1 MKLRNFF
8 LAALV
13 TMLAACGGNNNGLT
27 ISGLDPANFEVI
39 NDGHPVKLY
48 VLKNAGKMEVCVT
61 NFGARIVSVC
71 VPNKQGN
78 MTDVVLGFD
87 NIIQYGLDPDSL
99 NNDNNF
105 GAAIGRYANR
115 INKGQVT
122 IAGKKY
128 QLPQNNFGHCLHGGP
143 EGFHNQYF
151 DVVEVTDNSI
161 KLAYTSVDGEMGF
174 PGNLQTTVTYTVK
187 DDNTLDMLFE
197 AETDQETIVNLT
209 NHSYFNLSGDP
220 SVPCTDHVLF
230 INADYYTPIDST
242 FMTTGEIKKVYGTP
256 MNFTKRHPLYQ
267 TIGDTSWQDIRYANG
282 YDHNWCLNTYKDG
295 KGDDTKVAASVY
307 SEATGIYMEL
317 FTDQPGLQVYTGNF
331 LDGTVTGKNG
341 KTYPQRASICL
352 EPQTYPDAPNK
363 KQFPSPYLKPGEK
376 YHHHSAFRFSVR

>member
-1 MKLRNFF
+1 M
-8 LAALV
+8 
-13 TMLAACGGNNNGLT
+13 
-27 ISGLDPANFEVI
+27 
-39 NDGHPVKLY
+39 
-48 VLKNAGKMEVCVT
+48 
-61 NFGARIVSVC
+61 
-71 VPNKQGN
+71 
-78 MTDVVLGFD
+78 
-87 NIIQYGLDPDSL
+87 
-99 NNDNNF
+99 
-105 GAAIGRYANR
+105 
-115 INKGQVT
+115 
-122 IAGKKY
+122 
-128 QLPQNNFGHCLHGGP
+128 HGGP

-161 KLAYTSVDGEMGF
+161 KLAYPAADGEMGF

-363 KQFPSPYLKPGEK
+363 KEFPSPYLKPGEK

>member
-1 MKLRNFF
+1 MKPKF
-8 LAALV
+8 LFV
-13 TMLAACGGNNNGLT
+13 LAFASILTACGGDKGLT
-27 ISGLDPANFEVI
+27 ISGLDPQKFESVT
-39 NDGHPVKLY
+39 DGNPTKLY
-48 VLKNAGKMEVCVT
+48 VLKNASNMEVCVT
-61 NFGARIVSVC
+61 NFGARIVSLC

-78 MTDVVLGFD
+78 MTDVVLGFED
-87 NIIQYGLDPDSL
+87 IIWYGLDPDTL

-105 GAAIGRYANR
+105 GAVIGRYANR
-115 INKGQVT
+115 INQGQITV
-122 IAGKKY
+122 AGKKY

-187 DDNTLDMLFE
+187 DDNTLDLLFE
-197 AETDQETIVNLT
+197 AETDQETVVNLT

-220 SVPCTDHVLF
+220 SVACTDHVLY

-267 TIGDTSWQDIRYANG
+267 TIGDTSSTALRAV
-282 YDHNWCLNTYKDG
+282 L
-295 KGDDTKVAASVY
+295 V
-307 SEATGIYMEL
+307 
-317 FTDQPGLQVYTGNF
+317 
-331 LDGTVTGKNG
+331 
-341 KTYPQRASICL
+341 PQ
-352 EPQTYPDAPNK
+352 
-363 KQFPSPYLKPGEK
+363 G
-376 YHHHSAFRFSVR
+376 